1 MTDTPEFTE
10 SKTVKR
16 PKRFLLTLLKVG
28 LPITFVAAA
37 VGMVYATLTREP
49 PTPPRF
55 EVEPPALL
63 VQVLTMKREPVQFS
77 VVSQGVATPRTRTT
91 IVSEVTGHIVEVS
104 QNLESGGFF
113 SRNEVLAR
121 IDPRNYETALKRA
134 QADLAKSKTLLQT
147 EQALA
152 AQALDNWNTLQG
164 LSNENDE
171 PSDLTLRKPQLA
183 EALAELD
190 LNQAALEKAEEDL
203 DRTIIRAPFD
213 GMILEKLADLGQFVN
228 TGAQIATTVSIDL
241 AEVRLPVSLRD
252 FQFLDLEHFSRDRTV
267 PVTLTADIG
276 RDEPATW
283 QGKIVRSEGIVND
296 SSRVV
301 HVVAQVENPY
311 KSGTLHDHPLLFGTF
326 VNAQIEGREAG
337 DVYVVPRHALYDG
350 NIAWVVD
357 DANEIYPRELTIIR
371 SDRNS
376 AFISEGLDEG
386 DLVCITPIDQPLP
399 GMRVKFSE

>member
-1 MTDTPEFTE
+1 M
-10 SKTVKR
+10 
-16 PKRFLLTLLKVG
+16 
-28 LPITFVAAA
+28 
-37 VGMVYATLTREP
+37 YATLTREP

-63 VQVLTMKREPVQFS
+63 VQVLTMQKEPVQFS
-77 VVSQGVATPRTRTT
+77 VDSQGVVTPRTRTT

-104 QNLESGGFF
+104 SNLESGGFF
-113 SRNEVLAR
+113 TKDEVLAR

-134 QADLAKSKTLLQT
+134 QADLAKSRTKVQT

-164 LSNENDE
+164 LSADNDD

-190 LNQAALEKAEEDL
+190 LNQAALEKATEDL

-213 GMILEKLADLGQFVN
+213 GMIVEKLSDLGQFVN

-241 AEVRLPVSLRD
+241 AEVRLPVSLKD
-252 FQFLDLEHFSRDRTV
+252 FQYLDLEHFSRERTV

-283 QGKIVRSEGIVND
+283 QGNVVRSEGIVND
-296 SSRVV
+296 ASRVV

-311 KSGTLHDHPLLFGTF
+311 DNTEAHEHPLLFGTF
-326 VNAQIEGREAG
+326 VNARIEGREAG
-337 DVYVVPRHALYDG
+337 DVFVVPRHAIYDG
-350 NIAWVVD
+350 NTVWVVD
-357 DANEIYPRELTIIR
+357 DSDEIHPQELTIIR

-376 AFISEGLDEG
+376 AYISAGLGNG

-399 GMRVKFSE
+399 GMRVKYSE

>member
-1 MTDTPEFTE
+1 
-10 SKTVKR
+10 
-16 PKRFLLTLLKVG
+16 
-28 LPITFVAAA
+28 
-37 VGMVYATLTREP
+37 MVYATLTREP

>member
-1 MTDTPEFTE
+1 M
-10 SKTVKR
+10 
-16 PKRFLLTLLKVG
+16 
-28 LPITFVAAA
+28 
-37 VGMVYATLTREP
+37 YATLTREP

-63 VQVLTMKREPVQFS
+63 VQVLTMEREPVQFS

-104 QNLESGGFF
+104 PNLESGGFF
-113 SRNEVLAR
+113 TRDEVLAR

-134 QADLAKSKTLLQT
+134 RADLAKSRTLLQT

-164 LSNENDE
+164 LSNVNEE

-213 GMILEKLADLGQFVN
+213 GMIVEKLADLGQFVN
-228 TGAQIATTVSIDL
+228 TGAQIATTVAIDL
-241 AEVRLPVSLRD
+241 AEIRLPVSLRD
-252 FQFLDLEHFSRDRTV
+252 FQFLDLEHFSRDRKI

-276 RDEPATW
+276 HDEPAVW
-283 QGKIVRSEGIVND
+283 QGTIVRSEGLVND
-296 SSRVV
+296 TSRVV
-301 HVVAQVENPY
+301 HVVAQVESPY
-311 KSGTLHDHPLLFGTF
+311 DNTVSHEHTLLFGTF
-326 VNAQIEGREAG
+326 VNARIEGRQAG
-337 DVYVVPRHALYDG
+337 ELYVLPRHAIYDG
-350 NIAWVVD
+350 DTVWVVD
-357 DANEIYPRELTIIR
+357 DTDEIYPRELTIIR

-376 AFISEGLDEG
+376 AYISEGLDEG
-386 DLVCITPIDQPLP
+386 ELVCITPIDQPLP
-399 GMRVKFSE
+399 GMRVKYSE